1 MHTTVLVGTVFMLTG
16 VLLAAN
22 DATSGIKAAAEK
34 QAGRHG
40 RKLEHAAAGALSN
53 AAQRIDKETGKVE
66 SAATH
71 EARKAEH
78 AAQRAASHA
87 EKKVGTLGQAVRKE
101 VDDDEKEVVKSA
113 KELVPTAKDIVPAA
127 KDLVPPTTEITK
139 PAASAIDAPGK
150 VAPLSGA
157 VVTNLGVAMDA
168 STPVPPAAAPVVAPP
183 TAAPAPADA
192 VKAAAPVPVPAPA
205 APARKKWWKFWSK
218 D

>member
-1 MHTTVLVGTVFMLTG
+1 MHTTILVGILFMLTG

-53 AAQRIDKETGKVE
+53 AAQRIDKEVGKAD
-66 SAATH
+66 SAVTH

-101 VDDDEKEVVKSA
+101 VADDEKKVVKSA
-113 KELVPTAKDIVPAA
+113 KELVPAA
-127 KDLVPPTTEITK
+127 KELVPPTPEITK
-139 PAASAIDAPGK
+139 PAAAAIDALGK

-157 VVTNLGVAMDA
+157 VVTNLGAAMDA
-168 STPVPPAAAPVVAPP
+168 STPAPPASAPTVAPP

-192 VKAAAPVPVPAPA
+192 VKAAAPAPAPPEPP

-218 D
+218 G

>member
-1 MHTTVLVGTVFMLTG
+1 MYTSLLVGTVFMLTG

-53 AAQRIDKETGKVE
+53 AAQHIDKEVGNAD

-87 EKKVGTLGQAVRKE
+87 EKKIGTLGQAVRND
-101 VDDDEKEVVKSA
+101 VADGEKEVVKSA
-113 KELVPTAKDIVPAA
+113 KELVPAA
-127 KDLVPPTTEITK
+127 KDVVPPTTEITK
-139 PAASAIDAPGK
+139 PAASAIDALGK

-192 VKAAAPVPVPAPA
+192 VKAAAPAPA